1 LADRKE
7 EDMRKRAIPVGIIA
21 LTLVASAA
29 VWAGSAQGDDDER
42 LRIRGAGTSIVEGG
56 TGAPDFVP
64 VITKFGFHWNGKSG
78 DLECLALAPSAP
90 ADDPGSGNFDVN
102 AMYVT
107 GPITS
112 ARRQGSTVE
121 FEGTA
126 TVTGIG
132 AGTDV
137 PFVGVATRGGPGTTF
152 VLDVSG
158 LTFKEIIL
166 EGQISF

>member
-1 LADRKE
+1 MK
-7 EDMRKRAIPVGIIA
+7 KRAIPIGIIA
-21 LTLVASAA
+21 LMLVASAA
-29 VWAGSAQGDDDER
+29 VWAGSARGDDEDER
-42 LRIRGAGTSIVEGG
+42 LRIRGAGTSMVEAG
-56 TGAPDFVP
+56 
-64 VITKFGFHWNGKSG
+64 
-78 DLECLALAPSAP
+78 
-90 ADDPGSGNFDVN
+90 DPGSGNFDVN

-112 ARRQGSTVE
+112 ARRQGSIVE

-132 AGTDV
+132 AGTNV

-152 VLDVSG
+152 VLEVSG

>member
-1 LADRKE
+1 
-7 EDMRKRAIPVGIIA
+7 MRKRAIPILIVA
-21 LTLVASAA
+21 LTLVAGAAAWGASAR
-29 VWAGSAQGDDDER
+29 GDDDDDR

-90 ADDPGSGNFDVN
+90 AGDPGSGNFDVN

-121 FEGTA
+121 FRGTA

-132 AGTDV
+132 AGKDV
-137 PFVGVATRGGPGTTF
+137 PFVGVASRGGPGTTF
-152 VLDVSG
+152 VLEVSG

>member
-1 LADRKE
+1 MK
-7 EDMRKRAIPVGIIA
+7 KRAIPIGIIA
-21 LTLVASAA
+21 LALV
-29 VWAGSAQGDDDER
+29 AGSAGWAASDQDGDDKR
-42 LRIRGAGTSIVEGG
+42 LKVRGAGTSIVEGG

-64 VITKFGFHWNGKSG
+64 VITKFAFHWNGTSG

-90 ADDPGSGNFDVN
+90 AGDPGSGNFDVN

-112 ARRQGSTVE
+112 AQRQGSTIE
-121 FEGTA
+121 FRGTA
-126 TVTGIG
+126 KVTGIG

-137 PFVGVATRGGPGTTF
+137 PFVGVAARGGPGTTF
-152 VLDVSG
+152 VLEVSG
-158 LTFKEIIL
+158 LTFKEIVL

>member
-1 LADRKE
+1 MK
-7 EDMRKRAIPVGIIA
+7 KRAIPIGIIA
-21 LTLVASAA
+21 LMLVASAA
-29 VWAGSAQGDDDER
+29 VWAGSARGDDEDER
-42 LRIRGAGTSIVEGG
+42 LRIRGAGTSMVEGG
-56 TGAPDFVP
+56 TGAPDFDP

-78 DLECLALAPSAP
+78 DLECLALASSA
-90 ADDPGSGNFDVN
+90 AAGDPGSGNFDVN

-107 GPITS
+107 GPITT
-112 ARRQGSTVE
+112 ARRQGSIVE

-132 AGTDV
+132 AGTNV

-152 VLDVSG
+152 VLEVSG